1 MSRKFQHAAAAAVAA
16 MVIFTITSAE
26 VSGAFAQDPAIA
38 IGNQASANAEAEAEG
53 DDNPAIRFVA
63 QEVVQPLPE
72 TTAEIADGLAGA
84 GSLAE
89 LVASIPADE
98 DMSKDMRCL
107 AGAIYFEARGEPL
120 VGQLAVGQ
128 VVVNRAASGKFPE
141 TYCGVVYQPSQF
153 SFVRGGR
160 MPSINT
166 ASPAWRNARAI
177 ARIAH
182 EGLWDSPASE
192 ALYFHASYVK
202 PGWRRTRIA
211 QVDSHI
217 FYR

>member
-16 MVIFTITSAE
+16 MMIFTITSAE
-26 VSGAFAQDPAIA
+26 VSGAFAQDPEIA
-38 IGNQASANAEAEAEG
+38 TRDEG
-53 DDNPAIRFVA
+53 SDYTEVQTGEVENPAVRFVS

-72 TTAEIADGLAGA
+72 KAAALSNA

-89 LVASIPADE
+89 LVASIPVD
-98 DMSKDMRCL
+98 DDLSKDMRCL

-120 VGQLAVGQ
+120 MGQLAVGE
-128 VVVNRAASGKFPE
+128 VVVNRATSGKFPD

-160 MPSINT
+160 MPSVNT
-166 ASPAWRNARAI
+166 SSPAWHNALAI

-182 EGLWDSPASE
+182 EDLWDSPASE
-192 ALYFHASYVK
+192 ALFFHANYVK
-202 PGWRRTRIA
+202 PGWRRTRVA
-211 QVDSHI
+211 QLDSHI